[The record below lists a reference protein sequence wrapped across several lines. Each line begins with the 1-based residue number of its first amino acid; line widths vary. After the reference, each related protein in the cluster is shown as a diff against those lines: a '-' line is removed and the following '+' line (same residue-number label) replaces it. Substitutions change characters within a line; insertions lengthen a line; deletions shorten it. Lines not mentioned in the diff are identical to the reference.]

1 MVATLSI
8 IRTYLINKY
17 YASIILTANQLIRI
31 LKKLSEQKVTF
42 DYFCVLTVA
51 MIYPENFENKIG
63 FDRIRKLLSEKCL
76 SPMGLEKIDE
86 IEFSDDFDILSSK
99 LSATYE
105 FQQLLQFE
113 DFFPSEHYYKIS
125 DFLNKIRIEGTFPEV
140 QEVFDLKRSLETV
153 KTILNFFRNKDTV
166 KYPVLRS
173 MCSSVKTYPYVLEAT
188 DRIIDK
194 HGSIK
199 DSASTRLKEIRAD
212 LTAKG
217 IQVTKRLNVIL
228 RQAQSEGIVDSDT
241 TVSVRNGR
249 GVIPVSA
256 YDKRKI
262 KGLIH
267 DQSASGKTVFIEPEE
282 IVEINND
289 IVELEYE
296 ERREIVRILTT
307 FADNIRPYID
317 DLVEANLFLGEIDFI
332 RSKAILGNHLNSIK
346 PVVINKPYISWRRA
360 VHPLLSLTF
369 EKTPGRKVV
378 PLEIVLDEKNRIL
391 LISGPNAGG
400 KSVCL
405 KTVGL
410 LQYMLQCGLTIP
422 VAEGSETGIFKN
434 ILIDIGD
441 EQSIDNDLSTYSSH
455 LINMKFFIKNGNEK
469 TLILIDEFG
478 TGTEPLLGGSIA
490 EAILGELNR
499 KKVFGVLTTHYTNL
513 KHYASLTDGIVN
525 GAMAFDN
532 HLMQPLFQLTIGKP
546 GSSFAF
552 EIARKI
558 GLPEDILAE
567 ASGKAGVKNINYDRH
582 LKDIA
587 RDKRYWESKRQSIR
601 QQEKRME
608 ELMAEYEQELS
619 GSKTLRKEIIAKAKD
634 EAQQLLKEANRMIE
648 NTIRQIKES
657 QAEKEKTKDYRQ
669 QLEEF
674 KNIVVE
680 ETEPAET
687 ESEEKIAELISKA
700 KKIRIE
706 PEVIKKKPVKL
717 VATEQPLKPGDAVRM
732 IDTQAA
738 GEIITIKDKMIQVET
753 GSLRF
758 FVPIDKI
765 ERITRSE
772 LKKSLRAN
780 QVQRGNDPALVQ
792 RNITFKPE
800 IDIRGVRGEEAINQ
814 VRNLIDNALIVQ
826 HRNLRILHGKGNGIL
841 RQLVREYLATVD
853 VVKSFRDEHIEFG
866 GSGIT
871 VVEMDF

>member
-1 MVATLSI
+1 
-8 IRTYLINKY
+8 
-17 YASIILTANQLIRI
+17 
-31 LKKLSEQKVTF
+31 
-42 DYFCVLTVA
+42 

-63 FDRIRKLLSEKCL
+63 FDRIRNLLSEKCL
-76 SPMGLEKIDE
+76 SPMGLEKVDS
-86 IEFSDDFDILSSK
+86 IEFIDDFEELSHI
-99 LSATYE
+99 LSATFE
-105 FQQLLQFE
+105 FQQILMFE
-113 DFFPSEHYYKIS
+113 DFFPSEHYYTIS
-125 DFLNKIRIEGTFPEV
+125 DCLNKIRIEGTFPEV

-153 KTILNFFRNKDTV
+153 KTILNFFKNKDAA
-166 KYPVLRS
+166 KYPVLQS
-173 MCSSVKTYPYVLEAT
+173 MCGSVKTYPYVLDAA

-194 HGSIK
+194 RGVIK
-199 DSASTRLKEIRAD
+199 DNASSRLKEIRTE
-212 LTAKG
+212 LIAKS
-217 IQVTKRLNVIL
+217 IHVTKRLNAIL
-228 RQAQSEGIVDSDT
+228 KQAQSDGIVDSDT
-241 TVSVRNGR
+241 SVSVRNGR
-249 GVIPVSA
+249 GVIPVSS

-296 ERREIVRILTT
+296 EKREIVRILTT
-307 FADNIRPYID
+307 FADNVRPYID
-317 DLVEANLFLGEIDFI
+317 DLLLSNLFLGEIDFI
-332 RSKAILGNHLNSIK
+332 RAKGLLGNHLHSIRPVMVDK
-346 PVVINKPYISWRRA
+346 PFLMWRKA
-360 VHPLLSLTF
+360 IHPILSLAF
-369 EKTPGRKVV
+369 EKSAGRKVV
-378 PLEIVLDEKNRIL
+378 PLDIVLDEKDRIL

-434 ILIDIGD
+434 VLIDIGD

-455 LINMKFFIKNGNEK
+455 LINMKYFIKNGNDK

-478 TGTEPLLGGSIA
+478 TGTEPMLGGSIA

-499 KKVFGVLTTHYTNL
+499 KHVYGVITTHYTNL
-513 KHYASLTDGIVN
+513 KHFASLTEGIVN

-558 GLPEDILAE
+558 GLPENILEE

-587 RDKRYWESKRQSIR
+587 RDKRYWETKRQSIR
-601 QQEKRME
+601 QQEKRLE
-608 ELMAEYEQELS
+608 ELMAEYEKELS
-619 GSKTLRKEIIAKAKD
+619 GAKALRKEIITKAKD
-634 EAQQLLKEANRMIE
+634 EAQQLLKESNRMIE

-657 QAEKEKTKDYRQ
+657 QAEKEKTKDIRQ

-674 KNIVVE
+674 KNIVEE
-680 ETEPAET
+680 ETKPVET
-687 ESEEKIAELISKA
+687 ASEEKIANLGSRA
-700 KKIRIE
+700 KKIRLE
-706 PEVIKKKPVKL
+706 PEPVRDKEEPSI
-717 VATEQPLKPGDAVRM
+717 TQIRPLKPGDAVRM

-738 GEIITIKDKMIQVET
+738 GEVIEIKDKMVQVET
-753 GSLRF
+753 GNLRF
-758 FVPIDKI
+758 FVPVDKI
-765 ERITRSE
+765 ERISRSD
-772 LKKSLRAN
+772 LKKSLRSN
-780 QVQRGNDPALVQ
+780 QVYRENDPGIVQ
-792 RNITFKPE
+792 RNINFKPE

-814 VRNLIDNALIVQ
+814 VRELIDNALIVQ

-841 RQLVREYLATVD
+841 RQLVRQYLATVD
-853 VVKSFRDEHIEFG
+853 VVKTFRDEHVEFG
-866 GSGIT
+866 GAGIT

>member
-1 MVATLSI
+1 
-8 IRTYLINKY
+8 
-17 YASIILTANQLIRI
+17 
-31 LKKLSEQKVTF
+31 
-42 DYFCVLTVA
+42 

-63 FDRIRKLLSEKCL
+63 FDRIRKLLSERCL
-76 SPMGLEKIDE
+76 SPMGLEKVDIL
-86 IEFSDDFDILSSK
+86 EFIDDFDILSHK

-105 FQQLLQFE
+105 FQQILQFE

-125 DFLNKIRIEGTFPEV
+125 DCLNKIRIEGTFPEV

-153 KTILNFFRNKDTV
+153 KTILNFFRNKDSG
-166 KYPVLRS
+166 KYPVLRA
-173 MCSSVKTYPYVLEAT
+173 MCSSVKTYPYVLDAI

-194 HGSIK
+194 RGVIK
-199 DSASTRLKEIRAD
+199 DNASSRLKEIRSE
-212 LTAKG
+212 LVGKS
-217 IQVTKRLNVIL
+217 IQVTKRLNAIL
-228 RQAQSEGIVDSDT
+228 KQAQSDGIVDTDT
-241 TVSVRNGR
+241 SVSIRNGR

-296 ERREIVRILTT
+296 EKREIVRILTA

-317 DLVEANLFLGEIDFI
+317 DMLESNLFLGEIDFL
-332 RSKAILGNHLNSIK
+332 RAKALIGNHLHSIK
-346 PVVINKPYISWRRA
+346 PVIVNKPFISWKKA
-360 VHPLLSLTF
+360 IHPLLSLTF
-369 EKTPGRKVV
+369 EKIPGRKVV
-378 PLEIVLDEKNRIL
+378 PLDIVLDDKDRIL

-410 LQYMLQCGLTIP
+410 IQYMLQCGLTIP

-469 TLILIDEFG
+469 TLVLIDEFG
-478 TGTEPLLGGSIA
+478 TGTEPMLGGSIA
-490 EAILGELNR
+490 EAILGEMNR
-499 KKVFGVLTTHYTNL
+499 KKVFGVITTHYTNL
-513 KHYASLTDGIVN
+513 KHFASLTNGIVN
-525 GAMAFDN
+525 GAMSFDN
-532 HLMQPLFQLTIGKP
+532 HLMQPLFQLQIGKP

-558 GLPEDILAE
+558 GLPEEILAE
-567 ASGKAGVKNINYDRH
+567 ASEKAGVKNINYDRH

-587 RDKRYWESKRQSIR
+587 RDKRYWETKRQSIR
-601 QQEKRME
+601 QQEKRLE
-608 ELMAEYEQELS
+608 ELMAEYESELS
-619 GSKTLRKEIIAKAKD
+619 GAKSLRKEIITKAKD
-634 EAQQLLKEANRMIE
+634 EAQQLLKDSNRMIE
-648 NTIRQIKES
+648 STIRQIKES
-657 QAEKEKTKDYRQ
+657 QAEKEKTKDVRQ
-669 QLEEF
+669 QLDDF
-674 KNIVVE
+674 KSIVVE
-680 ETEPAET
+680 ETKPVET
-687 ESEEKIAELISKA
+687 ESEEKIAVLSSRA
-700 KKIRIE
+700 KKMKME
-706 PEVIKKKPVKL
+706 PEPEQVKEKQPPVLLK
-717 VATEQPLKPGDAVRM
+717 EQPLKPGDPVRM

-738 GEIITIKDKMIQVET
+738 GEVIEIKDKMVQVET

-758 FVPIDKI
+758 FVPLDKI
-765 ERITRSE
+765 ERISRSD

-780 QVQRGNDPALVQ
+780 QVIRENDPAIVQ
-792 RNITFKPE
+792 RNINFKPE

-814 VRNLIDNALIVQ
+814 VKDLIDNALIVQ

-841 RQLVREYLATVD
+841 RQLVRQYLDTVD
-853 VVKSFRDEHIEFG
+853 VVKSFRDENVEFG

>member
-1 MVATLSI
+1 
-8 IRTYLINKY
+8 
-17 YASIILTANQLIRI
+17 
-31 LKKLSEQKVTF
+31 
-42 DYFCVLTVA
+42 

-76 SPMGLEKIDE
+76 SPMGLEMVDS
-86 IEFSDDFDILSSK
+86 IEFIDDFDNLSHN
-99 LSATYE
+99 LSATFE
-105 FQQLLQFE
+105 FQQILQFE

-125 DFLNKIRIEGTFPEV
+125 DCLNKIRIEGTFPEV

-153 KTILNFFRNKDTV
+153 KTILNFFRNKDAV

-173 MCSSVKTYPYVLEAT
+173 MCSSVKTYPYVLEAI
-188 DRIIDK
+188 DRIIDRR
-194 HGSIK
+194 GVVK
-199 DSASTRLKEIRAD
+199 DNASTRLKEIRAE
-212 LTAKG
+212 LVGKSMH
-217 IQVTKRLNVIL
+217 VSKRLNAIL
-228 RQAQSEGIVDSDT
+228 KQAQADGIVDSDSS
-241 TVSVRNGR
+241 VSVRNGR

-289 IVELEYE
+289 IIELEYE
-296 ERREIVRILTT
+296 EKREIVRILMA
-307 FADNIRPYID
+307 FADNVRPYID
-317 DLVEANLFLGEIDFI
+317 DLLESNLFLGEIDFI
-332 RSKAILGNHLNSIK
+332 RSKALLGNHLHSIK
-346 PVVINKPYISWRRA
+346 PVIINKPFISWKRA
-360 VHPLLSLTF
+360 IHPLLSLSF
-369 EKTPGRKVV
+369 EKSAGRKVI
-378 PLEIVLDEKNRIL
+378 PLEIVLDERDRIL

-422 VAEGSETGIFKN
+422 VADGSETGIFKN

-455 LINMKFFIKNGNEK
+455 LINMKFFVKNGNEK

-478 TGTEPLLGGSIA
+478 TGTEPMLGGSIA

-499 KKVFGVLTTHYTNL
+499 KKVFGVITTHYTNL
-513 KHYASLTDGIVN
+513 KHFASLTEGVVN

-558 GLPEDILAE
+558 GLPEEILAE

-587 RDKRYWESKRQSIR
+587 RDKRYWETKRQSIR
-601 QQEKRME
+601 QQEKRLE

-619 GSKTLRKEIIAKAKD
+619 GAKNLRKEIITKAKD
-634 EAQQLLKEANRMIE
+634 EAQQLLKDSNKMIE
-648 NTIRQIKES
+648 STIRQIKES
-657 QAEKEKTKDYRQ
+657 QAEKEKTKDVRQ

-674 KNIVVE
+674 KNIVIE
-680 ETEPAET
+680 ETKPLET
-687 ESEEKIAELISKA
+687 EGEEKIAVLTSKA
-700 KKIRIE
+700 NKIKLE
-706 PEVIKKKPVKL
+706 KEPVKEKPAAVISL
-717 VATEQPLKPGDAVRM
+717 HQPLKPGDAVRM
-732 IDTQAA
+732 IDTLAA
-738 GEIITIKDKMIQVET
+738 GEIIAVKDKMVQVET

-758 FVPIDKI
+758 FVPIEKI

-780 QVQRGNDPALVQ
+780 QVKRENDPGIVQ
-792 RNITFKPE
+792 RNINFKPE
-800 IDIRGVRGEEAINQ
+800 IDLRGVRGEEAINQ
-814 VRNLIDNALIVQ
+814 VRELIDNALIVQ
-826 HRNLRILHGKGNGIL
+826 HRHLRILHGKGNGIL
-841 RQLVREYLATVD
+841 RQLIRQYLDTVD
-853 VVKSFRDEHIEFG
+853 VVKSFRDEHVEFG